1 MQIRRP
7 LATTLLVAV
16 MVSGC
21 ASPPV
26 TGPTASPVP
35 TTTPVFASEAE
46 ALEAAR
52 EAYAAYETL
61 SDEILQSGGEQPE
74 RIAAVATGEAYTDAL
89 SGYEN
94 FRTSGYRLI
103 GSPTATVTSLQT
115 YSPTSVTAY
124 VCLDVSGTDVVDQTG
139 ESIVAPDR
147 PLKQPFVVTFDAS
160 ENGSIFLA
168 SRSAWEGKGICD

>member
-26 TGPTASPVP
+26 TRPTASPVP

-52 EAYAAYETL
+52 EAYAAYLEV
-61 SDEILQSGGEQPE
+61 SDQILAEGGSEPE
-74 RIAAVATGEAYTDAL
+74 RL
-89 SGYEN
+89 
-94 FRTSGYRLI
+94 
-103 GSPTATVTSLQT
+103 
-115 YSPTSVTAY
+115 
-124 VCLDVSGTDVVDQTG
+124 LDVASTDVLEKQMRGFTTAANTGLRTTGSTTVDSLTLQDSDLDAGRVVVYACVDVSQVDVLDSSGKSVVSSERPVRTPFEATFEVSQGRLKMAGEGVWSGTN
-139 ESIVAPDR
+139 
-147 PLKQPFVVTFDAS
+147 F
-160 ENGSIFLA
+160 
-168 SRSAWEGKGICD
+168 C